1 MKEKGNKENKQ
12 KKIKVALV
20 HDFLLYPGGAEKILE
35 VLAEMFPKAPIY
47 TLLYNENAILKGN
60 LKDREIRTSFL
71 NSWPSICKKNYR
83 YLLPFFGAAIESMDF
98 REFDLVI
105 SSSGAWSKG
114 IVTRLNTN
122 HIAYVHSPMRYVWD
136 ENERYMKRI
145 LPRRNF
151 ILRQLLSYLRIW
163 DFQAAQRPDT
173 LIANSLYT
181 QKRISKYYRRES
193 KVVYP
198 FVDTFQKNQKISKK
212 DKKNKPFVI
221 ISRLSKY
228 KNVALAVEA
237 CNKLQLPLE
246 VIGQGPEYEN
256 LKKLAGKTVSI
267 RGWVSE
273 EEKWKILRES
283 RALLF
288 PCEDDFGIVCVEA
301 LSAGVPV
308 IALKKGGAKE
318 IVRKDI
324 DGILFDYPTVE
335 VLADGIRRFIAKE
348 EEFNP
353 SELQKR
359 AKEFSKEIFKKK
371 INEIVSEVIKK

>member
-1 MKEKGNKENKQ
+1 MKEKGKKKRKNKE
-12 KKIKVALV
+12 IRVALV

-35 VLAEMFPKAPIY
+35 VLSEIFPDAPIY
-47 TLLYNENAILKGN
+47 TLLYD
-60 LKDREIRTSFL
+60 KDSMRDKFKNKEIKTSFL

-98 REFDLVI
+98 RDFDLVI

-136 ENERYMKRI
+136 ENERYIKRI
-145 LPRRNF
+145 VPRKNF
-151 ILRQLLSYLRIW
+151 ILRQLLSYLRVW
-163 DFQAAQRPDT
+163 DFQAAQRPDM

-181 QKRISKYYRRES
+181 QKRISKYYRREAE
-193 KVVYP
+193 VLYP
-198 FVDTFQKNQKISKK
+198 FATIFQKNQKISKK

-228 KNVALAVEA
+228 KNVALAVEV

-246 VIGQGPEYEN
+246 VIGQGQEYDN
-256 LKKLAGKTVSI
+256 LKKIAGKTVSI

-273 EEKWKILRES
+273 EEKWKVLRES

-301 LSAGVPV
+301 LSSGVPV

-318 IVRKDI
+318 IVREDI

-359 AKEFSKEIFKKK
+359 ANEFSKEIFKKK
-371 INEIVSEVIKK
+371 INEIVIKSVKSK

>member
-1 MKEKGNKENKQ
+1 MKEKGKKKRKNKE
-12 KKIKVALV
+12 IRVALV

-35 VLAEMFPKAPIY
+35 VLSEIFPDAPIY
-47 TLLYNENAILKGN
+47 TLLYD
-60 LKDREIRTSFL
+60 KDSMRDKFKNKEIKTSFL
-71 NSWPSICKKNYR
+71 NSWPSICKKNYK
-83 YLLPFFGAAIESMDF
+83 YLLPFFGSAIESMDF
-98 REFDLVI
+98 RDFDLVI

-136 ENERYMKRI
+136 ENERYIKRI
-145 LPRRNF
+145 VPRKNF
-151 ILRQLLSYLRIW
+151 ILRQLLSYLRVW
-163 DFQAAQRPDT
+163 DFQAAQRPDM

-181 QKRISKYYRRES
+181 QKRISKYYRREAE
-193 KVVYP
+193 VLYP
-198 FVDTFQKNQKISKK
+198 FATIFQKNQKISKK

-228 KNVALAVEA
+228 KNVALAVEV

-246 VIGQGPEYEN
+246 VIGQGQEYDN
-256 LKKLAGKTVSI
+256 LKKIAGKTVSI

-273 EEKWKILRES
+273 EEKWKVLRES

-301 LSAGVPV
+301 LSSGVPV

-318 IVRKDI
+318 IVREDI

-359 AKEFSKEIFKKK
+359 ANEFSKEIFKKK
-371 INEIVSEVIKK
+371 INEIVIKSVKSK